1 MVILGVLIKAYT
13 IMTFATAFDEAWNI
27 NNPRPYP
34 AQKYFLLQWEEK
46 DFYKNIHGHWMLRPK
61 RKTDSELKEAVRKQ
75 YWEVL
80 NVKKEKVNI

>member
-1 MVILGVLIKAYT
+1 MVIIGVLIKAYA

-46 DFYKNIHGHWMLRPK
+46 DFYKNIHGHWILRPK
-61 RKTDSELKEAVRKQ
+61 RITDSELKKEVRIK

-80 NVKKEKVNI
+80 NVKTKKANL